1 MARYINPDDLE
12 RFEALETRQT
22 IRKSRPSYKD
32 EQHSSRRDSK
42 QSRRDRFYDSYP
54 EYAF

>member
-1 MARYINPDDLE
+1 MSRYISPDDLE
-12 RFEALETRQT
+12 RFETLETRQT
-22 IRKSRPSYKD
+22 IRKSRPSRKE

-42 QSRRDRFYDSYP
+42 KPRRDRFCDSYP

>member
-1 MARYINPDDLE
+1 MARYINPGDLE

-32 EQHSSRRDSK
+32 EQHSSRRDST

>member
-1 MARYINPDDLE
+1 MSRYISPDDLE
-12 RFEALETRQT
+12 RFEVLETRQT
-22 IRKSRPSYKD
+22 IRKSRHSYKE

-42 QSRRDRFYDSYP
+42 KPRRDRFSDSYP

>member
-1 MARYINPDDLE
+1 MSRYISPDDLE

-22 IRKSRPSYKD
+22 IRKSRPSRKE

-42 QSRRDRFYDSYP
+42 KPRRDRFCDSYP